1 MGTVSP
7 LHSLDLSKLHISN
20 MIPPQYHS
28 SPNQEGTNEIFSN
41 RACCIQPVSPIFPND
56 QLSKCKVKSK
66 DCQGNKSLCLNQNS
80 PSNSSQSKSSII
92 KTYAKFHH
100 KFSEEEDFRLRN
112 LVTCFG
118 AKKWVRI
125 ASMMPGR
132 TARQCR
138 DRYSNYLAPGFIQS
152 EWSIEEDDLLL
163 NKYLEYGSQWTRIRE
178 FFPNRTAN
186 SIKNRWNYSVS
197 RRANALHVNKRS
209 PKANENCP
217 TSQPYDSC
225 YHNINKEFLPNVD
238 HKSQTVSGVQNNAEY
253 QQKHKTHIAFE
264 FTDSHSENSIEITS
278 KSTTENLSDARL
290 YEEFENFIV
299 PFEYEGYWAQ
309 DDVIEENNY
318 DGIELFSF

>member
-1 MGTVSP
+1 MNPQAQNQGCQNQGDKY
-7 LHSLDLSKLHISN
+7 LHFYSLN
-20 MIPPQYHS
+20 NPVNQFPQKKH
-28 SPNQEGTNEIFSN
+28 
-41 RACCIQPVSPIFPND
+41 
-56 QLSKCKVKSK
+56 
-66 DCQGNKSLCLNQNS
+66 
-80 PSNSSQSKSSII
+80 QS
-92 KTYAKFHH
+92 FHH

-197 RRANALHVNKRS
+197 RRLDCS
-209 PKANENCP
+209 QTSSYSSYM
-217 TSQPYDSC
+217 TSQQSTSDSDV
-225 YHNINKEFLPNVD
+225 Y
-238 HKSQTVSGVQNNAEY
+238 SSAES
-253 QQKHKTHIAFE
+253 
-264 FTDSHSENSIEITS
+264 DVNSILNSPILNEM
-278 KSTTENLSDARL
+278 LQ
-290 YEEFENFIV
+290 EF
-299 PFEYEGYWAQ
+299 
-309 DDVIEENNY
+309 DEENNQKKETETEVDSAKSNSNYYENDQDEDEFPYNDILTY
-318 DGIELFSF
+318 DDAFSINSPYEKSIYEMIDIFD